1 MTFIERPYMNEH
13 QRALSYIDKLLDHA
27 KQDKENRSEDIRELE
42 EIQNLLAVKKYG
54 LVWEPHIEKFE
65 EKLKDNIPVFYE
77 DKTKK
82 ICDVTDSNQFN
93 FLLEGDNLNSL
104 HLLTKTHSDKID
116 VIYIDPPYNTGNK
129 DFVYNDIYLDNSD
142 NFKHSKWLSFMQK
155 RLSIAKK
162 LLTEDGVIFISIDD
176 HEQSQLKLL
185 MDEIFG
191 EQNFIGNFVWNKTAT
206 APALSKTIRK
216 KFEFVCAYSNNR
228 NKLNLYGGQTEGKD
242 SPLLNSSN
250 KISDLMIP
258 KNSIEIRLP
267 DGIYQAKKYHGIEL
281 LNPMKVVNQK
291 PTSDIKMR
299 GKFKWSQ
306 TMLDSEISQGTYLII
321 KTNKMS
327 VRFQRSKTSAKIPS
341 DLLSKSENDVGTN
354 EEGKKD
360 FQKLFKKTNFE
371 YTKPVSLIKYLLKMT
386 TNSKKGATIL
396 DFFAGSGTTGQAVVE
411 LNKEDGGN
419 RNFILATNNENKIS
433 ERITYRRMKLVSAG
447 TKEYSS
453 SPMNLKYF
461 KTNFV
466 NKQQE
471 NLESSLLNNLKTL
484 VELKHGVDLDQSDVA
499 IVTTM
504 SEIEELELSKLSVI
518 YMRSQTHIMLDRLQL
533 KKLSNIKI
541 IDIPEVFFAMEMKEA
556 GL

>member
-1 MTFIERPYMNEH
+1 M
-13 QRALSYIDKLLDHA
+13 
-27 KQDKENRSEDIRELE
+27 
-42 EIQNLLAVKKYG
+42 
-54 LVWEPHIEKFE
+54 
-65 EKLKDNIPVFYE
+65 
-77 DKTKK
+77 
-82 ICDVTDSNQFN
+82 
-93 FLLEGDNLNSL
+93 
-104 HLLTKTHSDKID
+104 
-116 VIYIDPPYNTGNK
+116 
-129 DFVYNDIYLDNSD
+129 
-142 NFKHSKWLSFMQK
+142 
-155 RLSIAKK
+155 
-162 LLTEDGVIFISIDD
+162 SIDD

-533 KKLSNIKI
+533 KKIK
-541 IDIPEVFFAMEMKEA
+541 
-556 GL
+556 